1 MGDTFELA
9 SPEWMAEIR
18 TLLERTVRDLDIGG
32 GRFTISEEF
41 TDPPAHL
48 LPEGATSI
56 AWHFRVTDGAVEI
69 GDGPLAG
76 ADLETIIDYD
86 TCLPIA
92 RLVYDS
98 PEALDDLQRR
108 RAEATAAGKLTRKG
122 DESVL
127 PAELMQRLFDLHN
140 EMAQRTR

>member
-1 MGDTFELA
+1 MADTFELA
-9 SPEWMAEIR
+9 SPEWMVEIR
-18 TLLERTVRDLDIGG
+18 TLLERVVRDLDVGG
-32 GRFTISEEF
+32 KSFTVSEEF

-56 AWHFRVTDGAVEI
+56 AWHFRVTDGAVEV

-76 ADLETIIDYD
+76 ADLETSIDYD
-86 TCLPIA
+86 TCVPIA

-98 PEALDDLQRR
+98 PEALADLQRQ

-127 PAELMQRLFDLHN
+127 PPELMQRLFDLHN
-140 EMAQRTR
+140 EMARRTR

>member
-1 MGDTFELA
+1 MDDTFELA

-18 TLLERTVRDLDIGG
+18 SMLERTIGDLDFGG
-32 GRFTISEEF
+32 ESFTVSEEF

-48 LPEGATSI
+48 LPEGAKSI
-56 AWHFRVTDGAVEI
+56 AWHFRVTDGAVEV

-98 PEALDDLQRR
+98 PDALDDLQRR
-108 RAEATAAGKLTRKG
+108 RAEASAAGKLTRKG

-127 PAELMQRLFDLHN
+127 PPELMQRLFDVHN
-140 EMAQRTR
+140 EMARRTR

>member
-1 MGDTFELA
+1 MTDTFELA

-18 TLLERTVRDLDIGG
+18 TLLARTVRDLDVGG
-32 GRFTISEEF
+32 GSFTVSEEF

-56 AWHFRVTDGAVEI
+56 AWHFRVTDGAVAV
-69 GDGPLAG
+69 GDGPLPG

-86 TCLPIA
+86 TCVPIA

-108 RAEATAAGKLTRKG
+108 RAEATAAGKLTRRG

-127 PAELMQRLFDLHN
+127 PPELMQRLFDLHN
-140 EMAQRTR
+140 EMARRTR